1 MGVCARVVLVF
12 RALVFRGRAPTTVM
26 VGGESQRRKDNAV
39 ASRVRQSLLTLT
51 ICCLVSASARI
62 NVSSQAEF
70 LAALSTTVTNDG
82 DSVYIHLNNNPS
94 ETDGIS
100 DAVCSSTCCYVLS
113 SEIIISGRIVI
124 DGVGS
129 ACTIAAHSATRLFRV
144 TSSGHLTI
152 KSIVLRHGREENGAA
167 VYLEQDGSNFVGDKV
182 YFDDNVAHVIGGAV
196 YVSNHANFL
205 CDKCS
210 FTNNKASVYLNY
222 GASVFGQKHG
232 GITCNA
238 CEIENASQLSAAKA
252 AEIAMQ
258 SQFAFSFDLKL
269 LSDL

>member
-51 ICCLVSASARI
+51 ICCLVSASESI

-124 DGVGS
+124 DGVDMMARRTGK
-129 ACTIAAHSATRLFRV
+129 RV
-144 TSSGHLTI
+144 TKISSVE
-152 KSIVLRHGREENGAA
+152 S
-167 VYLEQDGSNFVGDKV
+167 
-182 YFDDNVAHVIGGAV
+182 
-196 YVSNHANFL
+196 
-205 CDKCS
+205 
-210 FTNNKASVYLNY
+210 
-222 GASVFGQKHG
+222 
-232 GITCNA
+232 
-238 CEIENASQLSAAKA
+238 
-252 AEIAMQ
+252 
-258 SQFAFSFDLKL
+258 
-269 LSDL
+269 